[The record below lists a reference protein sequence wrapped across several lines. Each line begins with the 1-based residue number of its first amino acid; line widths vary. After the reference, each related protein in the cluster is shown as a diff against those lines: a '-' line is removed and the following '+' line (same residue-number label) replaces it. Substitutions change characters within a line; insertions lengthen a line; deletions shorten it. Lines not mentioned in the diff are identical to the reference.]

1 MSIENIEFVNKLESE
16 YVCSLTKDE
25 FFELFPR
32 TIKNIKGSMQ
42 KVVNNNE
49 YYRMVIQYLKK
60 HKITS
65 YQGLTITYSP
75 SQLNPT
81 GRVFVK
87 DPIGLQRIHN
97 ELRYFLTRGLYHDY
111 DMKNAHPSILCNI
124 CEHHD
129 LTTTHQR
136 NYLRDRSRL
145 LCDANVEKSTML
157 IKLNSDNAK
166 FSCTKS
172 KELNALVHEWNV
184 CKKQLFDFYK
194 DKIGYKKDKNPIS
207 SLVNSLICQK
217 ENELLNN
224 VLPNTNKLVLM
235 FDGFMSLET
244 IDYKNFPNDIVEWDD
259 KPIVSNIVVPDDFEI
274 KESLYEDYN
283 TQKES
288 FEKSHAKII
297 NNSCFI
303 IVNDETKVITYKTK
317 TDMLT
322 SYEHLK
328 CMKTFGSCIKETSFI
343 KEWLCDPEMRRYK
356 TMDCYP
362 DDSKCPYDV
371 FNTWTPF
378 RVALMDECEIDNVA
392 VEMFIKHVEI
402 LCNNNIEV
410 SKIIIKW
417 VAHMF
422 LHPDKKSFFPTF
434 ITEQGSGKGTFIEL
448 LSSLMGGKKILET
461 QKPLVDVFGNH
472 NALMVNA
479 YLVFF
484 DEVNKSDM
492 NAVQG
497 QLKGVI
503 SEGTMTINPK
513 GKDQFIINSP
523 HKFCATSNGKDPMP
537 TEHGDRRNYII
548 KGSDELKANLPYFK
562 EFRERVID
570 SDIGVYSVYKY
581 LLNLEDVPE
590 TFNVLQFPKT
600 EYQEILKDANRDYID
615 TWLED
620 LTQRHTHEV
629 EISMTSKEIYDD
641 WKLYVNNN
649 GITIN
654 YSSLQ
659 FQKRLALLCI
669 DGVSIKKTKFC
680 NMKCF
685 DINKL
690 KNKYMVGCQVDVVD
704 INDNEGHKVVDNDK
718 DNDDDES
725 IIFDNE
731 ND

>member
-32 TIKNIKGSMQ
+32 TIKNIKGSIQ
-42 KVVNNNE
+42 KVVPGGMLGFTQIESNQLQKAVNNNE

-87 DPIGLQRIHN
+87 DPIGLQRLHN
-97 ELRYFLTRGLYHDY
+97 ELRYFLTRGLYYDY

-166 FSCTKS
+166 FSM
-172 KELNALVHEWNV
+172 
-184 CKKQLFDFYK
+184 DIIY
-194 DKIGYKKDKNPIS
+194 I
-207 SLVNSLICQK
+207 
-217 ENELLNN
+217 
-224 VLPNTNKLVLM
+224 
-235 FDGFMSLET
+235 
-244 IDYKNFPNDIVEWDD
+244 IDYYFI
-259 KPIVSNIVVPDDFEI
+259 I

-570 SDIGVYSVYKY
+570 SDVGVYSVYKY

-629 EISMTSKEIYDD
+629 EINMTSKENYDD

-659 FQKRLALLCI
+659 FHKRLALLCI
-669 DGVSIKKTKFC
+669 DGVSIKKSKFC

-704 INDNEGHKVVDNDK
+704 INDNEGHKVADNDK